1 MWLVKGTTLQPL
13 NSCQRRNQV
22 EGMCYKQDSYISST
36 LDLVLKFKQ
45 KKQPNN
51 FSYSPPSH
59 QSQLGFSPCF
69 SLTST
74 AGKKVHN
81 IVLKY
86 IINATLPRK
95 TEVAVCNLNNK
106 AQ

>member
-1 MWLVKGTTLQPL
+1 
-13 NSCQRRNQV
+13 
-22 EGMCYKQDSYISST
+22 MCYKQDSYISST

-95 TEVAVCNLNNK
+95 TEVADCNLNNK
-106 AQ
+106 AQWSKPTSSLNKTSSFDSSNISFLF